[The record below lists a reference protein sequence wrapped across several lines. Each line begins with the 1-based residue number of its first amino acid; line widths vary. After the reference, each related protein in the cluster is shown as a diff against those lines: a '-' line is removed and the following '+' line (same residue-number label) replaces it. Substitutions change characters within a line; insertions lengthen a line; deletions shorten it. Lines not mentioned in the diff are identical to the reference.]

1 MEADLNDFS
10 HKIERVDAET
20 LSSMGQYTL
29 PQILYKQAERFS
41 SQKIAIREKF
51 CGIWQT
57 IDWRTYFHY
66 TKNTALGLMALGIER
81 GETVG
86 FILDNGPEWLFGELG
101 TLTVGAVALPLFA
114 SDPTEMLISELD
126 HVQAAYVFAQNQVQV
141 ERLLANRQKLPYVKQ
156 IINIDPTGLKFYE
169 DDPWLVG
176 FSQLLELGEDLDEE
190 QPDLFIKELW
200 DGRPEDMAVMLKT
213 SGTTGEPNLAMLSHK
228 NFTASASG
236 WVKTEPVGIE
246 DNWVSMSPMAGIVEQ
261 IWGMGISLCGGL
273 TTNFPEGSET
283 RIADFIDIGPTFIT
297 GSTEFWEGL
306 ASRITTGMT
315 GSGKWNRSLFHMAL
329 ETAKHVAFLESQKES
344 VPLQLKLKNIL
355 LSHFISRPLLHRVG
369 CSRIRA
375 AYTGNHPIGQKVI
388 KLFRNLG
395 LNIKQCYGLT
405 ETCGMI
411 HVHREGDVKP
421 ETVGR
426 PLPGTEIKLTANREI
441 LIKSQS
447 NFMGYYQ
454 NPDLSS
460 RVLVDGWLHTGD
472 AGCLDEEGHL
482 ELIGGES

>member
-1 MEADLNDFS
+1 MNDFS
-10 HKIERVDAET
+10 HKIERVDPET
-20 LSSMGQYTL
+20 LSPMGQYTL
-29 PQILYKQAERFS
+29 PQILYKQAERFG

-57 IDWRTYFHY
+57 MDWRGYFRY

-101 TLTVGAVALPLFA
+101 THTAGAVALPLFA
-114 SDPTEMLISELD
+114 SDPAEMLVSELN

-141 ERLLANRQKLPYVKQ
+141 ERLLAHRQEIPYVKQ
-156 IINIDPTGLKFYE
+156 IIYIDPTGLKFYE
-169 DDPWLVG
+169 DDPWLVA
-176 FSQLLELGEDLDEE
+176 FSQLLELGEDLDDE

-200 DGRPEDMAVMLKT
+200 DGRPEDMAVMLRT
-213 SGTTGEPNLAMLSHK
+213 SDITGEPKLAMLSHA
-228 NFTASASG
+228 NFTTAAAR
-236 WVKTEPVGIE
+236 WVKTEPMGIE

-261 IWGMGISLCGGL
+261 VWGVGIALCGGL

-283 RIADFIDIGPTFIT
+283 RLSDFIDIGPTFIT
-297 GSTEFWEGL
+297 GSNGFWEDL
-306 ASRITTGMT
+306 ASRITTSMT
-315 GSGKWNRSLFHMAL
+315 GSGKWNRSLFHMML
-329 ETAKHVAFLESQKES
+329 ETANRMATLESQKES
-344 VPLQLKLKNIL
+344 VPLQLKLKNGL
-355 LSHFISRPLLHRVG
+355 LSRLISRPLLHRIG

-375 AYTGNHPIGQKVI
+375 AYTGNHPISPEVI
-388 KLFRNLG
+388 RLFRGLG

-441 LIKSQS
+441 LVKSQS

-454 NPDLSS
+454 DPDLTS
-460 RVLVDGWLHTGD
+460 RVLVDGWLHTGN
-472 AGCLDEEGHL
+472 AGTLDEEGHL
-482 ELIGGES
+482 GIIGGESES